1 VEEIMRIGTSLPR
14 PARATHAAPK
24 SKPTK
29 VPGAKLEVLAGD
41 RTQQLVVAGGGDKV
55 CPSGQAGQIQILGKA
70 SGRQQA
76 GDGMQNLWLGIF
88 RFTRPDNGKTDHVG
102 GLNVWAPTK
111 PGQTALETA
120 QILADKINA
129 AHRPYEAKVTGAG
142 DNATLT
148 VVYKEHKY

>member
-1 VEEIMRIGTSLPR
+1 MRIGSSLPR
-14 PARATHAAPK
+14 TSRATPK
-24 SKPTK
+24 SKPAK
-29 VPGAKLEVLAGD
+29 IPGAKLQVLAGD
-41 RTQQLVVAGGGDKV
+41 RTQQMVVTGGSDKV
-55 CPSGQAGQIQILGKA
+55 CPSGQAGQIQILGTA
-70 SGRQQA
+70 TGRQQA

-88 RFTRPDNGKTDHVG
+88 RFTRADDGKTDHVG

-111 PGQTALETA
+111 PGQTAAQTA

-148 VVYKEHKY
+148 VIYKEHAY